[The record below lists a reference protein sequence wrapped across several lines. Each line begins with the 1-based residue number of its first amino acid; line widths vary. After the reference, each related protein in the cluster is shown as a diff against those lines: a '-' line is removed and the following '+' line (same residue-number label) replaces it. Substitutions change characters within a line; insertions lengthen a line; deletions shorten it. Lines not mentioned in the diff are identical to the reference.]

1 MTTPKTL
8 DEKHRTLGW
17 VEVVKEE
24 ESLFFLVDD
33 GDDDDMEILAM
44 WERGEHTCEKYDTY
58 CAVCDCEQE
67 EGDIRL
73 LTELLEDEE
82 EDYEG
87 EIRVLTED
95 EIQRVV
101 SEIVDE

>member
-8 DEKHRTLGW
+8 DEKQISLGW

-24 ESLFFLVDD
+24 TDKLVDD

-44 WERGEHTCEKYDTY
+44 WERGEHTCETYDAF

-67 EGDIRL
+67 EGDIKL
-73 LTELLEDEE
+73 ITELLE

-87 EIRVLTED
+87 EIRAMTEND
-95 EIQRVV
+95 IQRVI
-101 SEIVDE
+101 SEVVVDE